1 MHAGA
6 PATAVQGALK
16 LVDGDGVLAIR
27 MVVAL
32 HPSKPGPCENQ
43 PPALVKSLLMFT
55 ENSGGTR
62 SEWAVH

>member
-1 MHAGA
+1 MQAGA

-27 MVVAL
+27 MVVTL
-32 HPSKPGPCENQ
+32 HPSKPSPCENQ
-43 PPALVKSLLMFT
+43 PPALVKSLLKLT
-55 ENSGGTR
+55 AKGGGTR

>member
-27 MVVAL
+27 MVVTL
-32 HPSKPGPCENQ
+32 HPHKPSSCQDQ
-43 PPALVKSLLMFT
+43 PPPLVKSLLMF
-55 ENSGGTR
+55 SKQ
-62 SEWAVH
+62 WLHKV